1 MKAQA
6 QTTAKK
12 VVTKTAT
19 KNEIVKALNAK
30 VQAPK
35 KSLFERQNELK
46 NKAEKSTFDFVKLA
60 NVTDKI
66 EDKSISKVYAKVTAN
81 AYASQIV
88 GTDKMPTF
96 KEFCEKMPTKPF
108 FSNWDG
114 YKCLAKFNTKNE
126 LAKKVSRQNAATA
139 KK

>member
-1 MKAQA
+1 MKTQA

-12 VVTKTAT
+12 VVNKTAT
-19 KNEIVKALNAK
+19 KNEIVKALNTK
-30 VQAPK
+30 VKQPQ
-35 KSLFERQNELK
+35 KSIFEKQTELI

-66 EDKSISKVYAKVTAN
+66 EDKSISKVYAKVIAN
-81 AYASQIV
+81 EYASKIV
-88 GTDKMPTF
+88 GSDKMPTF
-96 KEFCEKMPTKPF
+96 KAFVEKMPIKTLY
-108 FSNWDG
+108 SNWDG

-126 LAKKVSRQNAATA
+126 LAKKVTRQNAATA